1 MTAERALTGI
11 LGIPEEESRLR
22 VTRRISSLPGLD
34 LLVVKRRAV
43 VLAEIMPTPVAA
55 RYGLTSDR
63 AMSEEICGERGFGNL
78 M

>member
-1 MTAERALTGI
+1 MKLGEHHPTGI
-11 LGIPEEESRLR
+11 GSKRV
-22 VTRRISSLPGLD
+22 VTRH
-34 LLVVKRRAV
+34 AV
-43 VLAEIMPTPVAA
+43 VLAEKMPTPLAA